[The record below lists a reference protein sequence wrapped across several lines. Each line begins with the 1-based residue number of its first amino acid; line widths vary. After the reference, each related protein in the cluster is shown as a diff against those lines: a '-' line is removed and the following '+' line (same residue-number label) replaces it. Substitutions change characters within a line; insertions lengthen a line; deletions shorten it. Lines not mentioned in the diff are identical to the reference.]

1 MNNEHENKV
10 KQLIS
15 EADKIEIKKMKTS
28 LNILLGNAGN
38 VIIYLLMILA
48 VCLTVWR
55 FWF

>member
-1 MNNEHENKV
+1 MNNEHEKKV

-15 EADKIEIKKMKTS
+15 EADKIEMEKMKTS